1 MTRSS
6 EDSLV
11 AMNQTSEHDLDIV
24 DQDQT
29 SEYDLDTVDQTSE
42 KSLEISK
49 PKRKKFKVY
58 VWYSDYIGM
67 HCKKLSNTGW
77 FASSFWRHHISL
89 KSKPNDCENTRWSDH
104 KIKSFQWN
112 FYPFSEK
119 FKKGELEKWGKICFD
134 PKGIDKA

>member
-1 MTRSS
+1 MTQPS
-6 EDSLV
+6 EVV
-11 AMNQTSEHDLDIV
+11 AMNQTSEYDLDIV
-24 DQDQT
+24 EQ
-29 SEYDLDTVDQTSE
+29 DQTSE

-119 FKKGELEKWGKICFD
+119 FKQGELEKWGKICFD